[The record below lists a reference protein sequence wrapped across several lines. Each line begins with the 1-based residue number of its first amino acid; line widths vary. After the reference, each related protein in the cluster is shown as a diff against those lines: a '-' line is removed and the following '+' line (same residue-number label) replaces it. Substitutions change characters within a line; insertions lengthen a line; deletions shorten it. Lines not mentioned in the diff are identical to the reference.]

1 MSRVYLTEPEPARR
15 VPARI
20 AGAAMTSEAQAR
32 AFIERVMGKRTDD
45 DDAPVVVPDDEPEQV
60 DDEPEPEP
68 VEDEPAET
76 LEGGLNHTGGKL
88 FGVSAE
94 ELARMRASQ
103 AAYAAKKVAYM
114 RAVRER

>member
-1 MSRVYLTEPEPARR
+1 MRDADRKWFPASDGPRHRAVASVAEWFAGLPSWRTVPEDQPEPEP
-15 VPARI
+15 
-20 AGAAMTSEAQAR
+20 
-32 AFIERVMGKRTDD
+32 
-45 DDAPVVVPDDEPEQV
+45 DEPEQ
-60 DDEPEPEP
+60 

-76 LEGGLNHTGGKL
+76 LEGGLNHTGGQL
-88 FGVSAE
+88 YGVSAE

>member
-45 DDAPVVVPDDEPEQV
+45 DAPIVVPDDEPEQV
-60 DDEPEPEP
+60 DDEPELEP

-76 LEGGLNHTGGKL
+76 LEAGLNHTGGTL
-88 FGVSAE
+88 YGVSSE
-94 ELARMRASQ
+94 DLAGMRARQ
-103 AAYAAKKVAYM
+103 AEREQEKRRVM
-114 RAVRER
+114 RAWRG